1 MATQILYTRSFTTT
15 SNIALAVTVGPGKT
29 SLAKSLYTRSPLFG
43 RSCVLPGMI
52 RKRAHGKANAIV
64 LGHDLRYLAGPLNEV
79 HHPGSLP
86 DQSGVCGHDHIL
98 VTVTSSTHWP
108 RG

>member
-1 MATQILYTRSFTTT
+1 M
-15 SNIALAVTVGPGKT
+15 
-29 SLAKSLYTRSPLFG
+29 
-43 RSCVLPGMI
+43 
-52 RKRAHGKANAIV
+52 